1 MAGLSQAKMLGGIG
15 SILIFI
21 PFVSLIGYILIIVAV
36 KQVSDELQDRT
47 VFNNILI
54 AAISGIVGAFVAGFI
69 VISVITSLIASTS
82 AAPTPPTD
90 IFGAVFGAVAVLLV
104 VWIAMIISAV
114 FLRRAYDTIAQRLGV
129 GTFRTAATLYL
140 IGAALTVVLVGF
152 LLLFIAEILQAI
164 AYFSIPDR
172 PPMQGTGG
180 SLGPMGA
187 PPPPMPP
194 PGGATKFCVSCGN
207 KISGS
212 ATFCNNCGAKQ
223 PQAQA

>member
-21 PFVSLIGYILIIVAV
+21 PFVSLVGYILIIVAV
-36 KQVSDELQDRT
+36 KQISDELQDRT
-47 VFNNILI
+47 MFNNILI
-54 AAISGIVGAFVAGFI
+54 AAISGIIGAFIAGFI
-69 VISVITSLIASTS
+69 VISVITSLLANTS
-82 AAPTPPTD
+82 AAAVSPPTD
-90 IFGAVFGAVAVLLV
+90 VFGAVFGAIATLLV
-104 VWIAMIISAV
+104 VWIAMIVSAV

-164 AYFSIPDR
+164 AFFSIPDQ
-172 PPMQGTGG
+172 PPVQGTAGTP
-180 SLGPMGA
+180 GPMGA
-187 PPPPMPP
+187 PPPSMLP
-194 PGGATKFCVSCGN
+194 PGGATKFCVSCGS
-207 KISGS
+207 KISAS

-223 PQAQA
+223 P